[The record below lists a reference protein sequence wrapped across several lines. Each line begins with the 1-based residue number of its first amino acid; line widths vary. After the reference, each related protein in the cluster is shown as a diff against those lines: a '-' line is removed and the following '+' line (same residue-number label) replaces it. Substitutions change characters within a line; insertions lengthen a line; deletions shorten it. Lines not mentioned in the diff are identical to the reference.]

1 METPPRLGPH
11 RLRAELTVAAFT
23 PAFAL
28 LAVRTYGTW
37 WLWPFVVLAT
47 VGVILLVVLALHV
60 RSGNAE
66 PFRFD
71 AVEDRGDDVLGHVG
85 AYLLPVV
92 LEPSAGTR
100 EVVITVAALGLI
112 VLIHIATGR
121 VHVNPLVYLAGRRV
135 HTGLRDG
142 SAYYVISRTDP
153 ATWPQTRPRFV
164 SVTPSL
170 LVEKKEKA

>member
-1 METPPRLGPH
+1 MATPPRLGPL
-11 RLRAELTVAAFT
+11 RLRAELTFAAFT

-37 WLWPFVVLAT
+37 WLWPFVVLAA
-47 VGVILLVVLALHV
+47 VGVVLLAVLTLHV

-66 PFRFD
+66 PFHFD
-71 AVEDRGDDVLGHVG
+71 DVEDRGEDVLGHIG

-92 LEPSAGTR
+92 LDPSAGSR
-100 EVVITVAALGLI
+100 EVVITVSALGLI

-121 VHVNPLVYLAGRRV
+121 VHVNPLVYLAGRRI
-135 HTGLRDG
+135 HTGLRNG

-153 ATWPQTRPRFV
+153 ATWAQTRPRFV
-164 SVTPSL
+164 SVAPSL